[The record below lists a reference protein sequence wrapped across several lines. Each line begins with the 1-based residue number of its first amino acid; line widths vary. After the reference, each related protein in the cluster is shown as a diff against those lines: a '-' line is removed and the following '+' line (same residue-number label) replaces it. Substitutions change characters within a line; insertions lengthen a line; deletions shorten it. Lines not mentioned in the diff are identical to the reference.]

1 MRKIN
6 TRSIINFDNSAT
18 TYPKPP
24 AVAKAVAQAVER
36 YGGNPGRSG
45 HKLSMRVSEKIFT
58 VRQQAAEMFGAQT
71 ENVAFTA
78 NCTHALNMAIKGVMQ
93 YGGHMIISD
102 HEHNAVARPVY
113 ALSKTRGVKYSIAR
127 TGETDSE
134 TVENTG
140 RLMPYRELAA
150 LCKAHGICFI
160 ADGAQ
165 ACGLLE
171 LSLSDGFNFLCTA
184 GHKALYGPTGTGL
197 LISDGEYSLSTIIEG
212 GTGATSALLE
222 QTPFLPEKLES
233 GTINTVGII
242 GLGEGL
248 TFVSQKTPAVIKAHE
263 EKLCRQLYEQL
274 SDIDKIKF
282 YEADQ
287 KKVPILS
294 FNIGDIPSA
303 EIASYLSEKGFALRG
318 GLQCAA
324 VTHTTLGTI
333 EQGTVRFS
341 PSAFSTPQ
349 QVTALSRTIKIFA
362 ANN

>member
-58 VRQQAAEMFGAQT
+58 VRQQAAEMFGAQA

-134 TVENTG
+134 TAENFR
-140 RLMPYRELAA
+140 RLITPETK
-150 LCKAHGICFI
+150 CIC
-160 ADGAQ
+160 
-165 ACGLLE
+165 
-171 LSLSDGFNFLCTA
+171 CT
-184 GHKALYGPTGTGL
+184 
-197 LISDGEYSLSTIIEG
+197 
-212 GTGATSALLE
+212 
-222 QTPFLPEKLES
+222 
-233 GTINTVGII
+233 V
-242 GLGEGL
+242 
-248 TFVSQKTPAVIKAHE
+248 
-263 EKLCRQLYEQL
+263 
-274 SDIDKIKF
+274 
-282 YEADQ
+282 
-287 KKVPILS
+287 
-294 FNIGDIPSA
+294 
-303 EIASYLSEKGFALRG
+303 ASNL
-318 GLQCAA
+318 
-324 VTHTTLGTI
+324 
-333 EQGTVRFS
+333 
-341 PSAFSTPQ
+341 
-349 QVTALSRTIKIFA
+349 
-362 ANN
+362 